1 MVQMDEASFKEGWRV
16 PFMGSI
22 LIALFAVYIR
32 FHVKETPVF
41 EKQKNEMMKLRL
53 NNEKHMKKDER
64 SFWQRSRAFWTMVG
78 LRIGE
83 NGPSYLAQ
91 GFIVGYVTKIL
102 LLDKSVATTAVMIA
116 SLVGFLVIPLA
127 GYLSDKFGRCITYRM
142 FCLFLMIYAFP
153 AFMLLDS
160 KNEIIVILTI
170 IVGMSLASLGIFGV
184 KNRYTK
190 MAFAKELGSILSGG
204 TAPMVASALLAYYGT
219 WWPIATYFVLTA
231 GIGFVTTFFAPET
244 RGRDLNKIED
254 AI

>member
-1 MVQMDEASFKEGWRV
+1 
-16 PFMGSI
+16 
-22 LIALFAVYIR
+22 
-32 FHVKETPVF
+32 
-41 EKQKNEMMKLRL
+41 
-53 NNEKHMKKDER
+53 
-64 SFWQRSRAFWTMVG
+64 MVG

-142 FCLFLMIYAFP
+142 FCLLLMIYAFP

-184 KNRYTK
+184 QAAGCGAFWGKKPLYKN
-190 MAFAKELGSILSGG
+190 
-204 TAPMVASALLAYYGT
+204 
-219 WWPIATYFVLTA
+219 
-231 GIGFVTTFFAPET
+231 GFC
-244 RGRDLNKIED
+244 
-254 AI
+254 

>member
-1 MVQMDEASFKEGWRV
+1 
-16 PFMGSI
+16 
-22 LIALFAVYIR
+22 
-32 FHVKETPVF
+32 
-41 EKQKNEMMKLRL
+41 
-53 NNEKHMKKDER
+53 
-64 SFWQRSRAFWTMVG
+64 
-78 LRIGE
+78 
-83 NGPSYLAQ
+83 
-91 GFIVGYVTKIL
+91 
-102 LLDKSVATTAVMIA
+102 
-116 SLVGFLVIPLA
+116 
-127 GYLSDKFGRCITYRM
+127 
-142 FCLFLMIYAFP
+142 MIYAFP

-184 KNRYTK
+184 QATWGVELFGVKNRYTK

-204 TAPMVASALLAYYGT
+204 TVPMVVSALLAYYGT